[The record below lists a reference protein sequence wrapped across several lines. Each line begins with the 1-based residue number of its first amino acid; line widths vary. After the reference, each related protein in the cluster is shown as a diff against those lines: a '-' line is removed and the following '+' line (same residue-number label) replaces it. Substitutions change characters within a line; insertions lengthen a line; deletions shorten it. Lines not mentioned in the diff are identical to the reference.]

1 MNLIGLECEEKNASA
16 AVDEASLLMLLMED
30 CVCVLKELRDLQPL
44 LLLTTKKL
52 CTP

>member
-16 AVDEASLLMLLMED
+16 AVDEALLMLLMED